1 MGGRIIQLQ
10 NLPQNHMEDLEQAR
24 GLVKNGDYEALA
36 MLYDSVPNVLSELIR
51 TAFVAAGGNKF
62 CVADFSSIEARVLAW
77 LAVET
82 WRLELFSQG
91 GDIYCQ
97 SASKMFGVP
106 VKSTVSTVTCGR
118 KGKLRNLPVLLKG
131 SWYLQIRERCPFRK

>member
-1 MGGRIIQLQ
+1 
-10 NLPQNHMEDLEQAR
+10 
-24 GLVKNGDYEALA
+24 

-77 LAVET
+77 LAGET

-106 VKSTVSTVTCGR
+106 VEKHGVNGHLRR
-118 KGKLRNLPVLLKG
+118 KEKLRNLPVLLKG